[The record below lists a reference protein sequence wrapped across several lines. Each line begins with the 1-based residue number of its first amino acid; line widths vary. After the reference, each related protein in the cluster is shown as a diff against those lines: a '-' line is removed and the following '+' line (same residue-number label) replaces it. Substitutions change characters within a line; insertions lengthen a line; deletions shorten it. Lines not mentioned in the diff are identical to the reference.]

1 MTFLDVL
8 VDGEIVLEAMLV
20 DREAEEIIYKGPHLA
35 RRYHN
40 IASNLIDR
48 LPTLDYC
55 VLTMPNRKYLI
66 IPINEAKYL
75 MLGLSC
81 EVKAEDFIVQINR
94 TLKGK
99 DDLSSR
105 KDIYGKTKP
114 PFL

>member
-20 DREAEEIIYKGPHLA
+20 DREAEEVIYKGPHLA

-66 IPINEAKYL
+66 MPINGAKYL
-75 MLGLSC
+75 MLGLSS
-81 EVKAEDFIVQINR
+81 EVKAEDFIVQINN
-94 TLKGK
+94 TLKGREALVNKK
-99 DDLSSR
+99 DVYSKS
-105 KDIYGKTKP
+105 KP

>member
-8 VDGEIVLEAMLV
+8 VDGEVVLEAMLV

-35 RRYHN
+35 RRFHN
-40 IASNLIDR
+40 IASNVIDR
-48 LPTLDYC
+48 LPSLNYC

-66 IPINEAKYL
+66 IPISEAKYL

-81 EVKAEDFIVQINR
+81 DVKAEDFIVQINK
-94 TLKGK
+94 TLKGREPLINK
-99 DDLSSR
+99 KESYS
-105 KDIYGKTKP
+105 KSKS